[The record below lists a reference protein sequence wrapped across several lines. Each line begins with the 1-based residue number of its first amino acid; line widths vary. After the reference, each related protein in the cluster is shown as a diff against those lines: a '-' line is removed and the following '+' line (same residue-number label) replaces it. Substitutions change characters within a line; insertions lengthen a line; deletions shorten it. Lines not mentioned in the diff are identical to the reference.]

1 MDKPRGVRNHNPGNL
16 RWGDPWQGLVPEAQR
31 TDKDFCQFIAAAWGI
46 RALAITLITYQDKHD
61 LHTVAGM
68 IMRWAPPSENDT
80 LAYIKTVAAAIG
92 VATGATIDVHD
103 YAVLAPLV
111 RAIIHHENGNPVDWH
126 DQAADWYDAI
136 TLDEGLRL
144 AGVVKPAARKVPS
157 PVAVAATAGG
167 SAAVVEAIQQVQPLL
182 QATGQVV
189 NATAGWPQWLR
200 LIGALLV
207 LASLAAACVA
217 WWRQRRAQRAVHA

>member
-1 MDKPRGVRNHNPGNL
+1 MDKPRGVRNNNPGNL

-31 TDKDFCQFIAAAWGI
+31 TDKDFCQFIAPAWGV

-68 IMRWAPPSENDT
+68 ILRWAPPKENNT
-80 LAYIKTVAAAIG
+80 AAYICAVAAALD
-92 VATGATIDVHD
+92 VASSTIINVHD
-103 YAVLAPLV
+103 YAVMAPLV
-111 RAIIHHENGNPVDWH
+111 RAIIRHENGRGRID
-126 DQAADWYDAI
+126 DREWYDAV

-144 AGVVKPAARKVPS
+144 AGVVKPVVRKVPS

-167 SAAVVEAIQQVQPLL
+167 SAAVVEAMQQAQPLL
-182 QATGQVV
+182 QATGQVIH
-189 NATAGWPQWLR
+189 ATAGWPQWLR

-207 LASLAAACVA
+207 LASIAAVGVA
-217 WWRQRRAQRAVHA
+217 WWRQRRAQQAVHA

>member
-1 MDKPRGVRNHNPGNL
+1 MDQPRGVRNRNPGNL

-61 LHTVAGM
+61 LHSVAGM
-68 IMRWAPPSENDT
+68 IMRWAPPSENNT
-80 LAYIKTVAAAIG
+80 LAYIHAVAAAIG
-92 VATGATIDVHD
+92 VDADATIDVHD
-103 YAVLAPLV
+103 YAVMAPLV
-111 RAIIHHENGNPVDWH
+111 RAIIRHENGPGPR
-126 DQAADWYDAI
+126 QGDWYDAT
-136 TLDEGLRL
+136 TLDEGLRM
-144 AGVVKPAARKVPS
+144 AGVVQPAARKLPS

-167 SAAVVEAIQQVQPLL
+167 SAAVVEAVQQVQPLL

-200 LIGALLV
+200 LFGALLV
-207 LASLAAACVA
+207 LASLAAAGIA
-217 WWRQRRAQRAVHA
+217 WWRQRRALRAVHA